1 MQWKINSNTPIYIQL
16 SEHLKRRIIVGGFP
30 PGGRLP
36 SVRELAQEAGV
47 NPNTM
52 QRALAGLE
60 QDGLVYSQRTAGRFV
75 TEDETVIAA
84 TKHTLA
90 EALVRQFRRQME
102 SIGYDDDAILTLV
115 QQIKEEETKH
125 GNH

>member
-1 MQWKINSNTPIYIQL
+1 MQWKLNSNTPIYTQL
-16 SEHLKRRIIVGGFP
+16 TEHLKRQIIVGAYS
-30 PGGRLP
+30 PGDRLP

-60 QDGLVYSQRTAGRFV
+60 QEGLVYSQRTAGRFV
-75 TEDETVIAA
+75 TEDETEIDSA
-84 TKHTLA
+84 KRTLA
-90 EALVRQFRRQME
+90 EKLVRQFRQQME
-102 SIGYDDDAILTLV
+102 SIGYDDNAIVKLV
-115 QQIKEEETKH
+115 EQIKEEETKH